1 MFRFQPPM
9 RRPGASRSAPTK
21 LDYSWKPPARILIVD
36 YLKKHKRVK
45 RSDLYFAI
53 KGFPERTLRCA
64 TAELVKEGI
73 VIEDPCEC
81 GHTAFI
87 ELA

>member
-1 MFRFQPPM
+1 MSQSQQP
-9 RRPGASRSAPTK
+9 THK
-21 LDYSWKPPARILIVD
+21 WKPPAKVLVLD

-53 KGFPERTLRCA
+53 KGYNERVIRYTV
-64 TAELVKEGI
+64 AELVKDGI

-81 GHTAFI
+81 RHTAFI
-87 ELA
+87 ELT

>member
-1 MFRFQPPM
+1 MK
-9 RRPGASRSAPTK
+9 STHK
-21 LDYSWKPPARILIVD
+21 WKPPAKVLIVD

-45 RSDLYFAI
+45 RSDLYFSI
-53 KGFPERTLRCA
+53 KGYPERSIRYVVA
-64 TAELVKEGI
+64 DLVKDGT

>member
-1 MFRFQPPM
+1 MPRNAT
-9 RRPGASRSAPTK
+9 RTAPLK
-21 LDYSWKPPARILIVD
+21 QDYSWKPPAKVVIVD

-53 KGFPERTLRCA
+53 KAFPERTLRHA
-64 TAELVKEGI
+64 TAELVKECI
-73 VIEDPCEC
+73 IIEDPCEC